1 MASSD
6 YRVLRVCPTSGQA
19 AMPVLESVGR
29 IGNPSHTGTCINR
42 LVGQTLSTNTL
53 NGEAGVPVTTG
64 YFGDDW
70 DVESGEFAWRD

>member
-6 YRVLRVCPTSGQA
+6 YRVLSA
-19 AMPVLESVGR
+19 
-29 IGNPSHTGTCINR
+29 
-42 LVGQTLSTNTL
+42 NTL
-53 NGEAGVPVTTG
+53 TGEAGAPVTAG